1 MFTTTRAGQASTD
14 HAFAA
19 ARVAFSS
26 ARGSATFLGMLPDS
40 PPNEVLLDSP
50 GLRPSWQPW
59 EFFHSRMVWA
69 DPITSRRELRKDW
82 IVPPPQDA
90 AEVIRVLFGP
100 DYFLDELWGPSPIWL
115 NGVPDLSAGAIQAN
129 LTSAEAWIVRALFGG
144 SNAWPSL
151 SFGFGDR
158 QRSSDSTVGGAPSF
172 DETARHGISTEDS
185 AVLRTVLGVR
195 NNPDRALELVQDLLT
210 ALTPHPQPALSPV
223 AGRAIRDWSR
233 LCLASE
239 HGRPEGDLVADLR
252 GVAGNLVG
260 DQTFWIPGDWGQRIA
275 DTIAKLVPVVRTR

>member
-90 AEVIRVLFGP
+90 AEVTRVLFGP
-100 DYFLDELWGPSPIWL
+100 DSFLDELWGPSPIWL
-115 NGVPDLSAGAIQAN
+115 DGVPDLSAGAIQAN
-129 LTSAEAWIVRALFGG
+129 LTSAESWIVRALFGG

-151 SFGFGDR
+151 SSESGDR
-158 QRSSDSTVGGAPSF
+158 QPY
-172 DETARHGISTEDS
+172 GISTEDS

-210 ALTPHPQPALSPV
+210 VLTPHPQPALSPV

-233 LCLASE
+233 LCSASE
-239 HGRPEGDLVADLR
+239 HGRLEGDLVADLR
-252 GVAGNLVG
+252 GVAGNLLG